1 MAGFFAFPQG
11 EDSSDFVEAETE
23 SLSFLDE
30 TKFLERPLVV
40 RAVTTI
46 CPRCARKEAGPF
58 VESNGV
64 SLHSRR
70 LRELPD
76 QILLLLGLHF
86 SAPKQL
92 CLRLR
97 DAAFEGDMAV
107 DDNRR
112 NLRDSMPLRRL
123 ALLISFAATFDDL
136 TAAG

>member
-92 CLRLR
+92 CP
-97 DAAFEGDMAV
+97 A
-107 DDNRR
+107 
-112 NLRDSMPLRRL
+112 PP
-123 ALLISFAATFDDL
+123 
-136 TAAG
+136 